1 MLRKLLQYILDRLIY
16 LLYQDSVILGNRPF
30 FWCDL
35 PVPVNYPQ
43 QSQTHPSILYLK
55 QGWNGATHWLGTTP
69 YPKAQVKYEN
79 PCIYYADVRN
89 DSIPTQFVPIK
100 NNPIWEW
107 PGGDCFNSDI
117 ELYFE
122 DNVLYSIIREYD
134 NKALSKK
141 LKVQYSAD
149 GQSWST
155 PRLFFETRD
164 PKQELLSPS
173 IIRYNGKLRLYC
185 LNGDAGISKRGHCTG
200 IHILEGDD
208 LKQSVFKE
216 VAIGSFLNKD
226 EVRIEPWHCC
236 LFEYRQKLYMLF
248 CGRDHKQKTFR
259 SPMETY
265 LAVSEDY
272 QNFSIYKKPIVAHIK
287 TYRPSAYIDGDRL
300 HLYFS
305 VVGYVDNSHEDRRIG
320 YTCLNMR
327 ELLQTLQ

>member
-1 MLRKLLQYILDRLIY
+1 MHIGFCLFQKRRSLL
-16 LLYQDSVILGNRPF
+16 SVSYTHLF

-100 NNPIWEW
+100 NNPILEW

-149 GQSWST
+149 GQSWSCLLYT
-155 PRLFFETRD
+155 SRNFQRVCFF
-164 PKQELLSPS
+164 
-173 IIRYNGKLRLYC
+173 KL
-185 LNGDAGISKRGHCTG
+185 K
-200 IHILEGDD
+200 
-208 LKQSVFKE
+208 
-216 VAIGSFLNKD
+216 
-226 EVRIEPWHCC
+226 
-236 LFEYRQKLYMLF
+236 
-248 CGRDHKQKTFR
+248 
-259 SPMETY
+259 
-265 LAVSEDY
+265 
-272 QNFSIYKKPIVAHIK
+272 
-287 TYRPSAYIDGDRL
+287 
-300 HLYFS
+300 
-305 VVGYVDNSHEDRRIG
+305 RRIH
-320 YTCLNMR
+320 
-327 ELLQTLQ
+327 LLHTILLKFAI